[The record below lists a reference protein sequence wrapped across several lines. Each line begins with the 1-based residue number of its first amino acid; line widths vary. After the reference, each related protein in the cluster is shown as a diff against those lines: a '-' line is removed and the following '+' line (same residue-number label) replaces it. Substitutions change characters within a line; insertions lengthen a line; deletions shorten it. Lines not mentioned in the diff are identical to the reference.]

1 MALTTDKFRFFS
13 HDADMRNDIK
23 IKALRRKFGNDGY
36 AVWNYLLETLTDNEE
51 WEITFNKDTAELYA
65 ADFDVTPDRLTEI
78 IEYAIHIGLLQR
90 NEAVIF
96 SIRHQERLQEVADRR
111 ERKEREREGI
121 SKVRS
126 EAGKLGAQKRWG
138 KSDDD
143 TNIANDNTV
152 MASGIANDAYKIEEI
167 REDKIRIEKKREEN
181 KIDYQKIVSVWNE
194 TCSSLPKVRQ
204 LNDVRRNKIK
214 TRLTEFGCKTPDEVE
229 AFVRELFGRCQSS
242 AFLCGQ
248 NNQGWT
254 ATFDWIFE
262 NPTNWVKVI
271 EGNYD
276 NSRGANR
283 GRTGVEKSLGVGEY
297 ISPDGTRSYGSGKAI
312 IPLSAPPRPSD
323 RHSWDAQTQQW
334 ILI

>member
-23 IKALRRKFGNDGY
+23 IKALRRRFGNDGY

-65 ADFDVTPDRLTEI
+65 ADFDITPERLTEI
-78 IEYAIHIGLLQR
+78 IEYAVHIGLLQR

-96 SIRHQERLQEVADRR
+96 SVRHQERLQEVSDRR
-111 ERKEREREGI
+111 ERREREREEI
-121 SKVRS
+121 SKARS

-138 KSDDD
+138 KSDDG
-143 TNIANDNTV
+143 TNITNDSTV
-152 MASGIANDAYKIEEI
+152 MASGIANDTCKIEEI
-167 REDKIRIEKKREEN
+167 RIEKNREEN

-276 NSRGANR
+276 NSRGSNR
-283 GRTGVEKSLGVGEY
+283 GRTGGEKSLGVGEY